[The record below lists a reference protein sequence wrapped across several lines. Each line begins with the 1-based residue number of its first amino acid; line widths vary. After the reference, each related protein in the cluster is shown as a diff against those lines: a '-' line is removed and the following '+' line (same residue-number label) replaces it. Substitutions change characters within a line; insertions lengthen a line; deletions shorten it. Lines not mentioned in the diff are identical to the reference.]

1 MPLRLAPTASVLVL
15 VALASGAAAQTAA
28 PRSPI
33 SVELGRAEREIV
45 LQPGH
50 SDVLQLPRPARTIIL
65 GSPNIADATLN
76 GETTV
81 VLTGQRIGLTNLIIL
96 DAAGREITRAALRVG
111 PRETKVVIR
120 QGANVQP
127 YTCKPACTADPTA
140 ANRVTQYSGPWGTS
154 TVVTTTG
161 ELPPGLMTPPPGTPP
176 PPAAPQ
182 AQQQ

>member
-1 MPLRLAPTASVLVL
+1 MPGRGALTASFLI
-15 VALASGAAAQTAA
+15 ALMLGSGAAAQTGAA
-28 PRSPI
+28 PQQRL

-65 GSPNIADATLN
+65 GSPDIADATLN

-81 VLTGQRIGLTNLIIL
+81 VLTAQRAGLTNLIIL
-96 DAAGREITRAALRVG
+96 DAAGAEITRAALRVG
-111 PRETKVVIR
+111 PQENRVVIR
-120 QGANVQP
+120 HGTGIQP

-140 ANRVTQYSGPWGTS
+140 ANRVTQYSGPWGST

-161 ELPPGLMTPPPGTPP
+161 DIPPNLMTPPQA
-176 PPAAPQ
+176 PATAPQ
-182 AQQQ
+182 PSR